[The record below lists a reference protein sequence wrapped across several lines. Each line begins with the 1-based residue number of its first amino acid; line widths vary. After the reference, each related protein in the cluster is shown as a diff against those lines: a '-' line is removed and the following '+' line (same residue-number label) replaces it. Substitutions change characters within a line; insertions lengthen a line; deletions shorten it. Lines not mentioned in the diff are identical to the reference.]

1 MEVAMWS
8 REVITFFIVLFGG
21 GALFY
26 ALGVAAVPV
35 DTSAASST
43 LPLSLPLLCIGSG
56 VVGIL
61 SGCLMYQV
69 ESFKTSV
76 MHIISVPLFFVLGR
90 DSLQPVLTF
99 GCVTACYALLYLV
112 AFLLY
117 DKTVPPAG
125 EEDDAPEVL

>member
-1 MEVAMWS
+1 MEVAMWP
-8 REVITFFIVLFGG
+8 REITTFFIVLFGG

-35 DTSAASST
+35 DQSAASST

-56 VVGIL
+56 VIGTL

-69 ESFKTSV
+69 ESFRTSV
-76 MHIISVPLFFVLGR
+76 MHIVSVPLFFVLGR

-99 GCVTACYALLYLV
+99 GCVVACYALFYLV

-117 DKTVPPAG
+117 DKTMPPEG
-125 EEDDAPEVL
+125 EDDAPEVL